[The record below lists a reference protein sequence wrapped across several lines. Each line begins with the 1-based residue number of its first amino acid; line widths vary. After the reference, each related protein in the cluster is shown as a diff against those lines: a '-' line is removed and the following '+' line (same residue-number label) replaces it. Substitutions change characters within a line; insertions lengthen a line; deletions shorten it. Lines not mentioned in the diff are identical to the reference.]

1 MWCGGKTRRE
11 WTWVVFKRRYSDM
24 KESSGIGY
32 GYKNKEAKDCR
43 HGNSDLVHD
52 ELRLP
57 VQQHF
62 VKSL

>member
-1 MWCGGKTRRE
+1 
-11 WTWVVFKRRYSDM
+11 M
-24 KESSGIGY
+24 KERSEIDY

-52 ELRLP
+52 ELRLA

-62 VKSL
+62 VTSL